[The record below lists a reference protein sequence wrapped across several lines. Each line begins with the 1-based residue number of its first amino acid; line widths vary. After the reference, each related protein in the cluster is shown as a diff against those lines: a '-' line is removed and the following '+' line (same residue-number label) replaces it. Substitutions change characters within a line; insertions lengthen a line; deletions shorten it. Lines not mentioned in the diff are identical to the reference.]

1 MAFRDPAA
9 AKGVQVVA
17 HFPRQR
23 VDAVV
28 ERIDWHKV
36 DARAT
41 SEEALE
47 DVLVSFVDTFDGKRW
62 TGPIAEES
70 LTLRNGSP
78 FRTKDYERA
87 LSATRKKTETKR
99 LVELVEQG
107 QTYAADEEPLCTKKS
122 KSKKR
127 PRIVPKVI
135 SYSSDA
141 CYKGWW
147 LQEEIDSNDYLFWG
161 SGDHATPAD
170 VPRGKWRKYDQLR
183 RGVRVVAGPGA
194 GCTLRVNDEP
204 PVVFERTSE
213 MHHGRPVYRV
223 VDDGAPPKRARPQ
236 QVAVP
241 AARPP
246 PAPCPRKGKVIEI
259 RRVGGASWQRFGSQ
273 TAAAKAFGLTQAEVS
288 YLVNDRSK
296 ASARALEFEARRVAA
311 GPVPAP
317 APVAAPA
324 PAALPP
330 VAAPPVAAPPAPSPP
345 SPLPAAD
352 DDDDELRF
360 EEADDDDA
368 RSVNVIDMTISDD
381 EGKAPASEP
390 MAEEERPMGPG
401 PRADPAALE
410 AVDEVLRAVETLPP
424 GREYLFGLKA
434 MGGVEVSADTKK
446 YPVVAR
452 ELTKFLKEHGT
463 AGPGTK
469 WCTCVWVSSDDSG
482 RAQNYHLDENNCGL
496 TSTIALGNYT
506 GGNLVVGVG
515 RDAVTVNTRAFA
527 RGDGCALYVFD
538 ACGEWHRVTPWEG
551 DRWVVSF
558 YRVRPCFL
566 RHLKEEDRAELLRLG
581 FPLPPSDGEIDEAK
595 RDFIEKHRAGDRAA
609 REAME
614 KREAAK
620 ALLAEAA
627 ALDARAEADRAA

>member
-1 MAFRDPAA
+1 M
-9 AKGVQVVA
+9 
-17 HFPRQR
+17 
-23 VDAVV
+23 
-28 ERIDWHKV
+28 
-36 DARAT
+36 
-41 SEEALE
+41 
-47 DVLVSFVDTFDGKRW
+47 
-62 TGPIAEES
+62 
-70 LTLRNGSP
+70 
-78 FRTKDYERA
+78 
-87 LSATRKKTETKR
+87 
-99 LVELVEQG
+99 
-107 QTYAADEEPLCTKKS
+107 
-122 KSKKR
+122 
-127 PRIVPKVI
+127 
-135 SYSSDA
+135 
-141 CYKGWW
+141 
-147 LQEEIDSNDYLFWG
+147 
-161 SGDHATPAD
+161 
-170 VPRGKWRKYDQLR
+170 
-183 RGVRVVAGPGA
+183 
-194 GCTLRVNDEP
+194 
-204 PVVFERTSE
+204 
-213 MHHGRPVYRV
+213 
-223 VDDGAPPKRARPQ
+223 
-236 QVAVP
+236 
-241 AARPP
+241 
-246 PAPCPRKGKVIEI
+246 
-259 RRVGGASWQRFGSQ
+259 
-273 TAAAKAFGLTQAEVS
+273 
-288 YLVNDRSK
+288 
-296 ASARALEFEARRVAA
+296 
-311 GPVPAP
+311 
-317 APVAAPA
+317 
-324 PAALPP
+324 
-330 VAAPPVAAPPAPSPP
+330 
-345 SPLPAAD
+345 
-352 DDDDELRF
+352 
-360 EEADDDDA
+360 
-368 RSVNVIDMTISDD
+368 NVIDMTISDD

-496 TSTIALGNYT
+496 TSTIALGNFT

-515 RDAVTVNTRAFA
+515 EDAVTINTRAFA

-614 KREAAK
+614 KRETAK
-620 ALLAEAA
+620 ALLAEAE

>member
-1 MAFRDPAA
+1 MALRDPAA
-9 AKGVQVVA
+9 ARGVQVVA

-78 FRTKDYERA
+78 FRTKDYECA

-99 LVELVEQG
+99 LVTQHIAG
-107 QTYAADEEPLCTKKS
+107 QIYAADEETPSGGQRVLPSHGMSPQRTVSKALS

-147 LQEEIDSNDYLFWG
+147 LQEEVDSNDYLFWG

-213 MHHGRPVYRV
+213 MHHGKPVYRV
-223 VDDGAPPKRARPQ
+223 VGDGAPPERARQ
-236 QVAVP
+236 QSVAVP
-241 AARPP
+241 AAQPS
-246 PAPCPRKGKVIEI
+246 PAPCPRTGKVIEI

-273 TAAAKAFGLTQAEVS
+273 TAAAKAFGLTQTEVS

-296 ASARALEFEARRVAA
+296 ASARALVCEARRVAA

-317 APVAAPA
+317 PPVAAPA

-330 VAAPPVAAPPAPSPP
+330 AAAQPAPAQPPVALPPVAAPPAPSPP
-345 SPLPAAD
+345 SPLPAA

-381 EGKAPASEP
+381 
-390 MAEEERPMGPG
+390 
-401 PRADPAALE
+401 
-410 AVDEVLRAVETLPP
+410 
-424 GREYLFGLKA
+424 
-434 MGGVEVSADTKK
+434 
-446 YPVVAR
+446 
-452 ELTKFLKEHGT
+452 
-463 AGPGTK
+463 
-469 WCTCVWVSSDDSG
+469 
-482 RAQNYHLDENNCGL
+482 
-496 TSTIALGNYT
+496 
-506 GGNLVVGVG
+506 
-515 RDAVTVNTRAFA
+515 
-527 RGDGCALYVFD
+527 
-538 ACGEWHRVTPWEG
+538 
-551 DRWVVSF
+551 
-558 YRVRPCFL
+558 
-566 RHLKEEDRAELLRLG
+566 
-581 FPLPPSDGEIDEAK
+581 
-595 RDFIEKHRAGDRAA
+595 
-609 REAME
+609 
-614 KREAAK
+614 
-620 ALLAEAA
+620 
-627 ALDARAEADRAA
+627 

>member
-1 MAFRDPAA
+1 M
-9 AKGVQVVA
+9 
-17 HFPRQR
+17 
-23 VDAVV
+23 
-28 ERIDWHKV
+28 
-36 DARAT
+36 
-41 SEEALE
+41 
-47 DVLVSFVDTFDGKRW
+47 
-62 TGPIAEES
+62 
-70 LTLRNGSP
+70 
-78 FRTKDYERA
+78 
-87 LSATRKKTETKR
+87 
-99 LVELVEQG
+99 
-107 QTYAADEEPLCTKKS
+107 
-122 KSKKR
+122 
-127 PRIVPKVI
+127 
-135 SYSSDA
+135 
-141 CYKGWW
+141 
-147 LQEEIDSNDYLFWG
+147 
-161 SGDHATPAD
+161 
-170 VPRGKWRKYDQLR
+170 
-183 RGVRVVAGPGA
+183 
-194 GCTLRVNDEP
+194 NDEP

-213 MHHGRPVYRV
+213 MHHGKPVYRV
-223 VDDGAPPKRARPQ
+223 VGDGAPPKRARPQ

-296 ASARALEFEARRVAA
+296 ASARALECEARRFAA

-424 GREYLFGLKA
+424 GREFLFGLKA

-446 YPVVAR
+446 YPNVAR

-469 WCTCVWVSSDDSG
+469 WCTCAWVSSDDSG

-496 TSTIALGNYT
+496 TSTIALGNFT

-515 RDAVTVNTRAFA
+515 EDAVTINTRAFA

-566 RHLKEEDRAELLRLG
+566 RHLKEEDRAELLALG

-614 KREAAK
+614 KRETAK

-627 ALDARAEADRAA
+627 ALEARADADRAA